1 MTMKTLAKFR
11 WPFLLIAVLFLESCS
26 FLGLDN
32 YFRDRSSDYR
42 MAEEFPEMDVPEGKN
57 AQRVGQLYPLPDG
70 GEVVSYEIQS
80 EFEVPRPRSVAMN
93 ESSNEVRIQSLS
105 DESWI
110 LVSTPPGETWPRI
123 RSHLSRAGIPTE
135 RINPSS
141 GVIETGL
148 FMLSEA
154 PEEYQQFRIELS
166 QGVQL
171 NSTEISILQ
180 RSFPETGGLP
190 DQLPEWGN
198 TSDNTEYE
206 DWFRGVLAES
216 LAAEDTIGTAS
227 LLGQEIGAA
236 SKVELVTP
244 ESGLP
249 YIEMRMEYNRAWASV
264 GYALSRRGFSI
275 TERMENEGI
284 YISDYQRVATEE
296 PSWWKRIFSL
306 NRQEPTYNYRVSLDD
321 ANGTVRV
328 RVENLDGPSLSQRES
343 YLVLERIRNNLT

>member
-1 MTMKTLAKFR
+1 MTLKTTARYR
-11 WPFLLIAVLFLESCS
+11 WSFLLIAILFLQSCS
-26 FLGLDN
+26 FLGLDKI
-32 YFRDRSSDYR
+32 FRDRSSDYR
-42 MAEEFPEMDVPEGKN
+42 KAQEFSQMDVPEGMS
-57 AQRVGQLYPLPDG
+57 AERVGQLYPLPDG

-93 ESSNEVRIQSLS
+93 ESTNEVRIQSLS

-123 RSHLSRAGIPTE
+123 RSNLSRAGIPTE
-135 RINPSS
+135 RINPSN
-141 GVIETGL
+141 GVIDTGL
-148 FMLSEA
+148 FKLNEA
-154 PEEYQQFRIELS
+154 PEEFQQFRIELS

-171 NSTEISILQ
+171 NTTEISVLQ
-180 RSFPETGGLP
+180 RSFPESGLP
-190 DQLPEWGN
+190 DQLPEWKN
-198 TSDNTEYE
+198 VSENAEYE

-264 GYALSRRGFSI
+264 GYALSRRGFTI
-275 TERMENEGI
+275 AERLENEGV
-284 YISDYQRVATEE
+284 YISDYQRVSVEE
-296 PSWWKRIFSL
+296 PSWWRRIFRINKS
-306 NRQEPTYNYRVSLDD
+306 EPINNYRVSLDNS
-321 ANGTVRV
+321 NGAIRV
-328 RVENLDGPSLSQRES
+328 RVENLNGPSLTQRES
-343 YLVLERIRNNLT
+343 YLVLQRIRNNLT